1 MRSSLI
7 LLIAFRYLLTARKD
21 HSISTMIKITFLGIS
36 ISIFALTLIIS
47 IMNGFE
53 VATYQKM
60 QSIHPQI
67 TVQLNRDSKNVENIL
82 KNFPQIEAY
91 SKTDIQSVIINN
103 DLNNV
108 MFIKGIDPIESQKTS
123 NINQKIT
130 YRLHK
135 EFNELLTD
143 KHILIGQKLAKELN
157 INVGDQ
163 IQLLI
168 PEKLNETQINFDK
181 LNVIVSGLFN
191 TGIEDFDSKIILCSL
206 SFLAQMFPESQPSQ
220 IEIKLKKDQA
230 QSAVIEKLKKEL
242 KTDVYSWQD
251 LYPTLVSALKLE
263 KYVMFIVLALITFIA
278 GMNIIALLFM
288 IITQKKRDIA
298 ILKSMGASVKAIRH
312 IFFIVGLLI
321 TTLST
326 IIGLIFAFIVG
337 LILQNYPFIELPDIY
352 YATYLPIEMKLSVFI
367 LVFIMALIIGTV
379 ATLLAT
385 HHLSKI
391 NISNVLKNEN

>member
-1 MRSSLI
+1 MRSSLT

-60 QSIHPQI
+60 QNIHPQI
-67 TVQLNRDSKNVENIL
+67 TVQINRDSKNVEKIL

-108 MFIKGIDPIESQKTS
+108 MFIKGIEPTESQKTS

-130 YRLHK
+130 YRLHH
-135 EFNELLTD
+135 EFNELLAD

-168 PEKLNETQINFDK
+168 PEKLDETKISFDK

-206 SFLAQMFPESQPSQ
+206 SFLAQMFPESQPTQ
-220 IEIKLKKDQA
+220 IEIKLKKDQD
-230 QSAVIEKLKKEL
+230 QQAVIEKLKKQL

-298 ILKSMGASVKAIRH
+298 ILKSMGASVKAIRY

-321 TTLST
+321 TTVST
-326 IIGLIFAFIVG
+326 VIGLVFAFITG
-337 LILQNYPFIELPDIY
+337 RILKNYPFIELPDIY

-367 LVFIMALIIGTV
+367 LVFIMALIIGV
-379 ATLLAT
+379 IATLLAT
-385 HHLSKI
+385 YHLSKI

>member
-1 MRSSLI
+1 MRSSLT
-7 LLIAFRYLLTARKD
+7 LLIAFRYLLATRKD

-53 VATYQKM
+53 VATSQKM
-60 QSIHPQI
+60 QNIHPQVTI
-67 TVQLNRDSKNVENIL
+67 QLNRDSKNVEGIL
-82 KNFPQIEAY
+82 KNFSQIDAY

-108 MFIKGIDPIESQKTS
+108 MFIKGIEPIESQKTS

-130 YRLHK
+130 YKLHK

-191 TGIEDFDSKIILCSL
+191 TGIEDFDSKMILCSL
-206 SFLAQMFPESQPSQ
+206 SFLVQMFPESQPTQ
-220 IEIKLKKDQA
+220 IEIKLKNAKDQV
-230 QSAVIEKLKKEL
+230 AVIEKLKKQL
-242 KTDVYSWQD
+242 KTDVYSWED

-298 ILKSMGASVKAIRH
+298 ILKSMGASVKTIRY

-321 TTLST
+321 TAAST
-326 IIGLIFAFIVG
+326 TIGLFFAFIMG
-337 LILQNYPFIELPDIY
+337 LLLKNYPFIELPDIY
-352 YATYLPIEMKLSVFI
+352 YATYLPIDMKFSVFI
-367 LVFIMALIIGTV
+367 LVFIMALVIGTI
-379 ATLLAT
+379 ATLFAT
-385 HHLSKI
+385 YHLSKI